1 MADSPEKGTDG
12 ALTLTITTDGSE
24 LDDTVGVVSVIVN
37 KAINR
42 IPYARL
48 VVQDG
53 DMPEQ
58 DFPVSNMTEFQPGA
72 EISISAGY
80 GETLDVIFKGVVV
93 KHGIRIGRNNRSH
106 LVVECR
112 DKAVAMTLGRK
123 NANYVDSK
131 DSDIISKVLG
141 NYGGLSSEVE
151 ATTYQWKEI
160 VQYYSTDWDFV
171 VSRAEANGQLVIV
184 DDGTVSVKA
193 PDTSTDAVLA
203 VTYGID
209 VMELD
214 ADVDARSQLSAVKA
228 VSWDPKTQAVVS
240 GKDAAP
246 LTLNEQG
253 NLTSATLAQVLGLD
267 SFRLQTVA
275 PLEKPVLDTW
285 SDAQQLKAGLAR
297 IQGRMTFQGNS
308 KAKVG
313 TTVELGGV
321 GERFN
326 GKVFV
331 TVVEHEISAGNWV
344 SSVRLG
350 AASQWLADKRDV
362 APPPA
367 SGLVPGVEGLQVGVV
382 KKLDEDP
389 DGMSRIQVSVPLL
402 ESETEGVWAR
412 LANFYGTNGAGA
424 FFIPEIGDEVVL
436 GYFNNDP
443 SNPVILGSLYSS
455 KNKAPYAL
463 AANNFTKALVTKAN
477 LKLELDDENKIISL
491 VTPGNNTI
499 VISDKDKSVVLTDQN
514 GNTVEL
520 GQSGIKLDSSKD
532 ISIAAKG
539 KIDIAAT
546 GALSIKSNADV
557 SIDGMNV
564 NANAQVGLTAK
575 GNATAEISASGQT
588 TVKGAMVMI
597 N

>member
-1 MADSPEKGTDG
+1 MADSPEMGTDG
-12 ALTLTITTDGSE
+12 VLTLTITTDGSE
-24 LDDTVGVVSVIVN
+24 LEDTVGVVSVIVN

-58 DFPVSNMTEFQPGA
+58 DFPVSNRSEFKPGA
-72 EISISAGY
+72 EIGISAGY
-80 GETLDVIFKGVVV
+80 GEASDIIFQGVVV

-112 DKAVAMTLGRK
+112 DKSVAMTLGRK

-131 DSDIISKVLG
+131 DSDIISKVIG
-141 NYGGLSSEVE
+141 NYGGLSADVE

-171 VSRAEANGQLVIV
+171 ISRAEANGQLVIV
-184 DDGTVSVKA
+184 DDGKVSVKA
-193 PDTSTDAVLA
+193 PDTSTEAVLA
-203 VTYGID
+203 VTYGVD

-228 VSWDPKTQAVVS
+228 VSWDPKTQEVVS
-240 GKDAAP
+240 GKNAAP
-246 LTLNEQG
+246 LALNEQG
-253 NLTSATLAQVLGLD
+253 NLTSATLAEVLGLD
-267 SFRLQTVA
+267 SFRLQTA
-275 PLEKPVLDTW
+275 ALLEKSVLDTW
-285 SDAQQLKAGLAR
+285 SDAQQLKAGMAR
-297 IQGRMTFQGNS
+297 IQGRMTFQGSS

-313 TTVELGGV
+313 TLIDLGGV

-331 TVVEHEISAGNWV
+331 TGVEHEISAGNWV
-344 SSVRLG
+344 SHVRFG
-350 AASQWLADKRDV
+350 AESEWLADKRDV

-389 DGMSRIQVSVPLL
+389 DGMSRVQVSVPLL

-412 LANFYGTNGAGA
+412 LANFYGTNSAGA

-443 SNPVILGSLYSS
+443 SNPVVLGSLYSS
-455 KNKAPYAL
+455 KNVAPYAL
-463 AANNFTKALVTKAN
+463 TADNFIKALVTKAN
-477 LKLELDDENKIISL
+477 LKLEMDDENKVISL

-520 GQSGIKLDSSKD
+520 GQSGIKLDSAKD
-532 ISIAAKG
+532 ISITAKG
-539 KIDIAAT
+539 KVDISAT

-557 SIDGMNV
+557 SIDGLNV

-575 GNATAEISASGQT
+575 GSASAEISASGQT